1 MWAIGVGCLSGNNKI
16 LYQQGCSALLKQAL
30 IWNKPVHANP
40 RQPKNWA
47 NAHASVLLLEL
58 DKGSSRCSPHE
69 DDLRLFPKNKACQL
83 VFLCVIILSLHSAFV
98 RFSVFYSGNQCFFQL
113 NRMLFVHLPYLK
125 LVMFLLCQ
133 IPTTLKME
141 KMCNPFLRTSSPEI
155 RKLLKIP
162 EAAEEAEALGI
173 IRAAKDNF

>member
-1 MWAIGVGCLSGNNKI
+1 MWAIGVGCLSGNNKG

-30 IWNKPVHANP
+30 ISNKPVHANP
-40 RQPKNWA
+40 RQPENWA

-69 DDLRLFPKNKACQL
+69 DDLRLFPKNQACQL
-83 VFLCVIILSLHSAFV
+83 VFLCDHPFPPQCIC

-125 LVMFLLCQ
+125 LVVFLLSQ

-162 EAAEEAEALGI
+162 DVAEEAEALGI